1 MTFVRCTKIRILKAT
16 NLIKI
21 FTSSFK
27 CTVVM
32 IVRVFI
38 RIPLAPNG
46 KLIIKKKKQYTF
58 ISSHSTL
65 YTPSVFGTTH
75 PYRENKK
82 IKQRTSQ

>member
-46 KLIIKKKKQYTF
+46 KLIIKKKKAIYIHLFTQYALHTEC
-58 ISSHSTL
+58 IRY
-65 YTPSVFGTTH
+65 YTSIP
-75 PYRENKK
+75 RK
-82 IKQRTSQ
+82 